1 MTKKGLFQIQRDTT
15 TKCNVSAWNRG
26 KTDVENIVGQ
36 LTKFEYG
43 LLVRS

>member
-26 KTDVENIVGQ
+26 KTDVENIIRQ
-36 LTKFEYG
+36 PTKFKYG